1 MPIKEEIERLDKK
14 MEDCIKDPQ
23 LPKRVE
29 EYIKKYGT
37 IPEENLRKRFTI

>member
-14 MEDCIKDPQ
+14 MKDCIKDAQ

-29 EYIKKYGT
+29 EYKKKYGN
-37 IPEENLRKRFTI
+37 IPEDNLIKRFTI